1 MASTTTAATNLTTT
15 ATAKL
20 PQPGSATS
28 STPVATMT
36 IRNTS
41 TSSTTATATV
51 APVGID
57 YHHDY
62 DEHYDD
68 NHHHHDDHHEYHHY
82 HYYNHHYD
90 NNEHHD
96 HHYHN
101 YNHHH
106 DHYDYKQ
113 HYYHDHNHHYY
124 HDHNHHY
131 YHDHNHH
138 YYHDHNYHYYHDHY
152 YHEHYHHNHHDHE
165 HYYDHHHYDIY
176 ACSDESALSC
186 STHGQAQGI
195 LHVWNVRAG
204 LRLRPHR
211 WPLRLRLHP
220 VLCPQERH
228 FSRRHR
234 SCNSE
239 VARKGSHIKLDVL
252 RGTAFARGHMG
263 STGGQNTLRNYW
275 TTKKIFHYGVLNL
288 EVKPWEAVPIDNR
301 VKQAFDFLKAARAQQ
316 EMLKTAHPGPPSPAR
331 GFVVLGIRL
340 WPANMAPFL
349 AAIDNEFKSFMVD
362 GLIPLTHINEDEF
375 VAGYTECWISGGA
388 PYQLALGSNNSNVL
402 GMYCTSLNPYE
413 NPTLDVTQ
421 NVVVGT
427 SRNIRATDVL
437 STFESRLTINSK
449 LCDIN
454 ERFRNL
460 DIGLAVFDL
469 ECEDWSR
476 RCPAPTAAIYSTYRF
491 RNVSQQTH
499 MLAQSGV
506 ANVCR

>member
-1 MASTTTAATNLTTT
+1 MGKHKVFCTFGTYEQDYAYVHIDGLCDYAFIPYYVRKNGTFLDDTDPVIQKLLAKAAISNLT
-15 ATAKL
+15 
-20 PQPGSATS
+20 
-28 STPVATMT
+28 
-36 IRNTS
+36 
-41 TSSTTATATV
+41 
-51 APVGID
+51 
-57 YHHDY
+57 
-62 DEHYDD
+62 
-68 NHHHHDDHHEYHHY
+68 
-82 HYYNHHYD
+82 
-90 NNEHHD
+90 
-96 HHYHN
+96 
-101 YNHHH
+101 
-106 DHYDYKQ
+106 
-113 HYYHDHNHHYY
+113 
-124 HDHNHHY
+124 
-131 YHDHNHH
+131 
-138 YYHDHNYHYYHDHY
+138 
-152 YHEHYHHNHHDHE
+152 
-165 HYYDHHHYDIY
+165 
-176 ACSDESALSC
+176 
-186 STHGQAQGI
+186 
-195 LHVWNVRAG
+195 
-204 LRLRPHR
+204 
-211 WPLRLRLHP
+211 
-220 VLCPQERH
+220 
-228 FSRRHR
+228 
-234 SCNSE
+234 
-239 VARKGSHIKLDVL
+239 
-252 RGTAFARGHMG
+252 GTAFARGHMG

-402 GMYCTSLNPYE
+402 GMVKTVEAIDNFTAWRGSPSMAVSVSMCTRVYKAQAVKAMDAPCVQSKFGVNTTSSYCTSLNPYE